1 MPVRP
6 TMDQLIEL
14 AEKKVDD
21 AAQVLAARIARQR
34 DAEAKLDMLVAYRT
48 DYFNRFGTTAAYGIA
63 NHLLHNFRAFME
75 KLDAAITEQH
85 SVVAEARLGVRTAQT
100 LWQAEQQRLKSYR
113 VLAQRRL
120 GTERMREAKREQRE
134 QDEHASKAYV
144 RSRASA

>member
-1 MPVRP
+1 MPPRS
-6 TMDQLIEL
+6 TMDQLIEV
-14 AEKKVDD
+14 AGKKVDD

-34 DAEAKLDMLVAYRT
+34 DAEAKLDMLVNYRT
-48 DYFNRFGTTAAYGIA
+48 DYLDRFGTEAASGIEH
-63 NHLLHNFRAFME
+63 HLLHNFHAFMD
-75 KLDAAITEQH
+75 KLDAAIAEQH
-85 SVVAEARLGVRTAQT
+85 SIVTEARLGVRTAQN

-113 VLAQRRL
+113 VLAERRL